1 MRGSRLSRRGAR
13 ALAPA
18 RRCRRRD
25 EAGEQRMRARRPR
38 LELGMELT
46 PDEPGMRRQLDD
58 LHELSVRRQPAEPH
72 TVVYEKVAILIRHLV
87 AVTMALADL
96 ADAVH
101 LRDARSAREATRIRT
116 EPHGAAHVRHVLL
129 RFHQRDDGVVA
140 LGRKLG

>member
-1 MRGSRLSRRGAR
+1 MRGSRLSRRDAR

-72 TVVYEKVAILIRHLV
+72 TVVYENAAILIRHLLPGP
-87 AVTMALADL
+87 LAP
-96 ADAVH
+96 AIP
-101 LRDARSAREATRIRT
+101 RDA
-116 EPHGAAHVRHVLL
+116 
-129 RFHQRDDGVVA
+129 
-140 LGRKLG
+140 